1 MEHLDRAAE
10 RGMKR
15 TKSFPEEG
23 GHEQAATTEWMDEDS
38 EFGRDQSSGGS
49 GSAGTGVSDRKRK
62 VEAEHPED
70 VEREYDELSVAEGTQ
85 MTAEDN
91 EEDEEARRRKTVIF
105 LKKKKNSTRTWCQR
119 SREFRSMSKSQVKD
133 EEQLDPVFGN
143 ASEKNGNALHG

>member
-1 MEHLDRAAE
+1 MNGSPGDRSVETTLRCAVCTGSSQRSGRWEHLDRAAE

-49 GSAGTGVSDRKRK
+49 GSAGTGVIDRKRK

-70 VEREYDELSVAEGTQ
+70 VEREYDEPSVAEGTQ

-105 LKKKKNSTRTWCQR
+105 
-119 SREFRSMSKSQVKD
+119 
-133 EEQLDPVFGN
+133 
-143 ASEKNGNALHG
+143 